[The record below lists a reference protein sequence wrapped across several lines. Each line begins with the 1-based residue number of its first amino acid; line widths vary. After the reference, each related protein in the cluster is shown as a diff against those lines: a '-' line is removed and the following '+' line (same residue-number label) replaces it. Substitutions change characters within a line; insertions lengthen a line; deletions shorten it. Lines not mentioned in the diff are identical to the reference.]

1 MRRYTI
7 TLTEP
12 GHEIWDQDKVT
23 VHEVEAGAMKTLDK
37 AIVLMVW
44 DDESQ
49 TFREVASFT
58 YGDGV
63 SIAVTSTAI

>member
-1 MRRYTI
+1 MRKYTV

>member
-1 MRRYTI
+1 MRKYTV

-23 VHEVEAGAMKTLDK
+23 VHEVKASAMKTLDK

>member
-1 MRRYTI
+1 MRKYTVTI
-7 TLTEP
+7 TEP

-44 DDESQ
+44 NDESQ

>member
-1 MRRYTI
+1 MRKYTV

-37 AIVLMVW
+37 AIVLLVW
-44 DDESQ
+44 DEEGSV
-49 TFREVASFT
+49 FREVASFT

-63 SIAVTSTAI
+63 SIAVTSTNI

>member
-1 MRRYTI
+1 MRKYTI

-23 VHEVEAGAMKTLDK
+23 VHEVEASAMKTLDK
-37 AIVLMVW
+37 AVVLMVW
-44 DDESQ
+44 EHKS
-49 TFREVASFT
+49 TSFVEVASFT

-63 SIAVTSTAI
+63 SIAVTSTAT